1 MAGMIMGTAA
11 YMAPEQ
17 ARGHHVD
24 KRADIW
30 AFGVVVYELVTG
42 RQLFEG
48 PTVSDTLA
56 AVLTREPDFDA
67 APAEL
72 RRLLRLCLT
81 RDARQRLRDISGARL
96 LLDNPP
102 AREQAAPVVR
112 HNGRWWMAAAAAL
125 ALALALAA
133 LSAIHFRE
141 T

>member
-1 MAGMIMGTAA
+1 M
-11 YMAPEQ
+11 
-17 ARGHHVD
+17 D

-42 RQLFEG
+42 RRLFEG

-81 RDARQRLRDISGARL
+81 RDARQHERRDGSVIFSECA
-96 LLDNPP
+96 
-102 AREQAAPVVR
+102 
-112 HNGRWWMAAAAAL
+112 
-125 ALALALAA
+125 
-133 LSAIHFRE
+133 FRDVSCL
-141 T
+141 